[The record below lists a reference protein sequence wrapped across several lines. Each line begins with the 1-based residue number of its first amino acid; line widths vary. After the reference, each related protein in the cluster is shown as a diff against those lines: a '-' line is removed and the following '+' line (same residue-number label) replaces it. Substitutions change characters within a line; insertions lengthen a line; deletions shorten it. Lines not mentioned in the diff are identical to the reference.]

1 MPLKSWSSPS
11 KSLAGKLR
19 DTKLKEMKMS
29 EEKQSIKMKCDIF
42 WAQHNK
48 INDMSGKYQINL
60 CNLSDAAVEALEGMG
75 ISVATGEDKK
85 ADMGRYITCKS
96 EKPIK
101 VFDVD
106 GDEITEAI
114 GNGSKAKAMVS
125 TYSWTYKNKKGISP
139 SLRKLVVTDL
149 VEYAGN
155 GGLSADD
162 EDVL

>member
-1 MPLKSWSSPS
+1 
-11 KSLAGKLR
+11 
-19 DTKLKEMKMS
+19 MS
-29 EEKQSIKMKCDIF
+29 EEVKAIKVKCDIF

-101 VFDVD
+101 VFDTD

-114 GNGSKAKAMVS
+114 GNGSKGKAMVGS
-125 TYSWTYKNKKGISP
+125 YSWTYKNKKGISP
-139 SLRKLVVTDL
+139 SLKKLVITEL
-149 VEYAGN
+149 VEYSAA
-155 GGLSADD
+155 GGLAADD